1 MVFNKKRILILGGIG
16 FVGSGMLL
24 AFITIQSHIPATAV
38 FSVMSVFTV
47 GSLVLGIAIDLL
59 LPLINKINIDIDA
72 LKRPLAFLSQ
82 GEKKILRSKMLL
94 DAGAITEQEYQK
106 RVQKFRAGME

>member
-16 FVGSGMLL
+16 FVGSGMFL
-24 AFITIQSHIPATAV
+24 AFIATQSHIPATAV

-59 LPLINKINIDIDA
+59 LPLINKINIDA

>member
-1 MVFNKKRILILGGIG
+1 MIFNKNRIFILGGLGFLFSFTLLSFYKIAEEADFTDNIENLYITTIIG
-16 FVGSGMLL
+16 LG
-24 AFITIQSHIPATAV
+24 
-38 FSVMSVFTV
+38 
-47 GSLVLGIAIDLL
+47 LGIAIDLL
-59 LPLINKINIDIDA
+59 LHLFNLINIDA
-72 LKRPLAFLSQ
+72 LKRPLAFLNQ

>member
-16 FVGSGMLL
+16 FVGSF
-24 AFITIQSHIPATAV
+24 AFCAVMMVFNNAPIGGAIEITSATTAI
-38 FSVMSVFTV
+38 SIA
-47 GSLVLGIAIDLL
+47 LGITIDLL
-59 LPLINKINIDIDA
+59 RPLFNLININA
-72 LKRPLAFLSQ
+72 LKRPLAFLNQ
-82 GEKKILRSKMLL
+82 GEKKILRSKKLL